1 MRCVRAAT
9 AILSLC
15 AMVLGAGLARGAVSA
30 APAEFA
36 GVALGTTLGELK
48 RSHPEVARNPDS
60 DRLFQVYQTLALKGV
75 SEKSAVAFDI
85 YQGRVVGG
93 QVMLDS
99 YNARYWY
106 DQMVERYGKPDSCS
120 YCTDPELVIANWM
133 WGNGVRLHIG
143 GEMLTLLTEDGAA
156 QRQQWVARGDSS
168 IAAADNGDESS
179 DLGEQADVPVT
190 QRKAKKKITPQ
201 PAVANRHPAG
211 WRAYYQD
218 AKSRVERWLGWSK

>member
-1 MRCVRAAT
+1 MGYGRAAA

-15 AMVLGAGLARGAVSA
+15 VTVLCAGIARA
-30 APAEFA
+30 ATSTPPAEFA
-36 GVALGTTLGELK
+36 GVPLGTTLGELK
-48 RSHPEVARNPDS
+48 QLHPEVARNPDS
-60 DRLFQVYQTLALKGV
+60 DRQFQVYQTLALKGV
-75 SEKSAVAFDI
+75 SEKSAVAFNI

-99 YNARYWY
+99 DNARYWF
-106 DQMVERYGKPDSCS
+106 DQMVERYGKPDSCT
-120 YCTDPELVIANWM
+120 YCTAPELVIANWM

-143 GEMLTLLTEDGAA
+143 GEMLALLTEDGAA

-168 IAAADNGDESS
+168 IASADNGDEDS
-179 DLGEQADVPVT
+179 DLGDQAAVPVVH
-190 QRKAKKKITPQ
+190 QKVRKKVRPP
-201 PAVANRHPAG
+201 PAVAHRQPAG